1 MVLLGLLYSQVSGGG
16 SLHELHDTL
25 PPIRT
30 KIQSQVIINNKKRA
44 LEKKKDMI
52 DGIVSLAND
61 QEGYIIMVT
70 VTVTAIEV
78 KIIMEATQMCWQIY
92 IINITF
98 SLRLQES
105 YVLGF
110 GMLPFGLAE
119 KQECLA
125 KISLEVSAFSFTS
138 RYNETR
144 PLHGT
149 GGIKRQRK

>member
-30 KIQSQVIINNKKRA
+30 KIQSQVIINNKKE
-44 LEKKKDMI
+44 LLKKVMI

-61 QEGYIIMVT
+61 QEGYVIMVT
-70 VTVTAIEV
+70 VAVTAIEV

-92 IINITF
+92 ITNITF

-125 KISLEVSAFSFTS
+125 KKSLEVSAFSFTS
-138 RYNETR
+138 HYNETW

>member
-30 KIQSQVIINNKKRA
+30 KIQSQVIINNKKE
-44 LEKKKDMI
+44 LSKKVMI

-61 QEGYIIMVT
+61 QEGYVIMVT
-70 VTVTAIEV
+70 VAVTAIEV

-125 KISLEVSAFSFTS
+125 KKSLEVSAFSFTS
-138 RYNETR
+138 HYNET
-144 PLHGT
+144 
-149 GGIKRQRK
+149 

>member
-30 KIQSQVIINNKKRA
+30 KIQSQVIINNKKE
-44 LEKKKDMI
+44 LLKKVMI

-61 QEGYIIMVT
+61 QEGYVIMVT
-70 VTVTAIEV
+70 VAVTAIEV

-92 IINITF
+92 ITNITF

-125 KISLEVSAFSFTS
+125 KKSLEVSAFSFTS
-138 RYNETR
+138 HYNET
-144 PLHGT
+144 
-149 GGIKRQRK
+149 

>member
-1 MVLLGLLYSQVSGGG
+1 
-16 SLHELHDTL
+16 
-25 PPIRT
+25 
-30 KIQSQVIINNKKRA
+30 
-44 LEKKKDMI
+44 MI

-92 IINITF
+92 ITNITF

-125 KISLEVSAFSFTS
+125 KKSLEVSAFSFTS
-138 RYNETR
+138 HYNET
-144 PLHGT
+144 
-149 GGIKRQRK
+149 

>member
-1 MVLLGLLYSQVSGGG
+1 
-16 SLHELHDTL
+16 
-25 PPIRT
+25 
-30 KIQSQVIINNKKRA
+30 
-44 LEKKKDMI
+44 MI

-125 KISLEVSAFSFTS
+125 KKKVLRCQPLVSLHITMKQDHCMELV
-138 RYNETR
+138 E
-144 PLHGT
+144 
-149 GGIKRQRK
+149 

>member
-30 KIQSQVIINNKKRA
+30 KIQSQVIINNKKE
-44 LEKKKDMI
+44 LLKKVMI

-61 QEGYIIMVT
+61 QEGYVIMVT
-70 VTVTAIEV
+70 VAVTAIEV

-92 IINITF
+92 ITNITF

-125 KISLEVSAFSFTS
+125 KKSLEVSAFSFTS
-138 RYNETR
+138 HYNETR